1 MIQYLTRKNKELNA
15 EVATLRAENE
25 DMLHTLMFL
34 LVTTEDATVG
44 EVLSD
49 LLYPQHDELEIEGE
63 PGVVLE
69 FKRPEEESE

>member
-15 EVATLRAENE
+15 EVAKLRAENE

-34 LVTTEDATVG
+34 LVTTEDNTVG

-49 LLYPQHDELEIEGE
+49 LLYPQHDELETPE
-63 PGVVLE
+63 PGE
-69 FKRPEEESE
+69 

>member
-1 MIQYLTRKNKELNA
+1 MIRYLTRKNKELNA

-49 LLYPQHDELEIEGE
+49 LLYPQHDELEFEMESPE
-63 PGVVLE
+63 PGE
-69 FKRPEEESE
+69 

>member
-15 EVATLRAENE
+15 EVAELRAANE

-49 LLYPQHDELEIEGE
+49 LLYPEHDELE
-63 PGVVLE
+63 
-69 FKRPEEESE
+69 FEEESE